1 MIIGLDMPPVEQT
14 LTWAARSAYDHPMD
28 LLEREVALAGVAEAL
43 DEAAGGS
50 GRVVVV
56 AGEAGIGK
64 TALLAAVARTHGA
77 GRLFL
82 GGSCD
87 PLLTPRALGPFHD
100 IARQTGGRLAEALRE
115 PGRREELVAAAL
127 DELSG
132 SPPRVLMVE
141 DAHWADE
148 GTLDLLA
155 LLGRRIGSTT
165 ATMVITIRP
174 DEAGDRLRSA
184 MGELPAA
191 VVRRIDLPPLGR
203 QAVAEL
209 ARRAGRE
216 AGRLHGATGGNP
228 FFVTEVLASAG
239 EGVPGSVRDAVLA
252 RARRLSPEARRVLEI
267 VGVVPGRAETW
278 LVDALVHDAA
288 DAVDEC
294 LAAGMLE
301 LEQSSLRF
309 RHDIARSSVEQELPP
324 MQRTEL
330 DALVLGAL
338 RGRPGVDPARLAH
351 HARRAGDREAIL
363 EFAPVAARIA
373 GAAGAHLQAAAHF
386 RIALEAAE
394 GRPSGERADLLEG
407 LSVEAYLSGSPDEA
421 LGARREALAIR
432 SALGQ
437 PERAG
442 ENERWLARLL
452 WWAGRRQESEAAAER
467 AIALLEPLGETEA
480 LAMAYSTLAQ
490 LLMLAWRSEEA
501 VEWGE
506 KAIALARRVD
516 DREALAHALTNVGT
530 ARSERGDPA
539 GERQLIEA
547 AELALADGQHDNAVR
562 ALVNLAWGYM
572 LRHRHRQA
580 FDMIAR
586 GLEFA
591 RANDLRSYD
600 QYLLGVRAWA
610 RLETGDWPG
619 AEDDARAVLAIDA
632 IQPAI
637 SAHPGM
643 VALGRLLVRRG
654 DPGAHE
660 LLAETWRRARVA
672 DELQRIIPA
681 ASACAEGA
689 WLAGD
694 RAAVRRHAERAL
706 AAVAGT
712 TADARLAGEAFFW
725 LWRAGG
731 LDEPPPGIPEPY
743 RLSMSGDPRGAA
755 AAWEAL
761 GCPYE
766 AADALTDSDDDGDL
780 RRALATFDR
789 LGATL
794 PAARLRARLR
804 DRGGGVPVGPRSATR
819 RDPDGLTP
827 RQREILD
834 LVAQGETNPG
844 IASRLVLSP
853 RTVDHHV
860 SAVLRKLGVATRAEA
875 AALARERMGGPTA
888 AKDGQAGAPV

>member
-1 MIIGLDMPPVEQT
+1 
-14 LTWAARSAYDHPMD
+14 MD
-28 LLEREVALAGVAEAL
+28 LLERDAALASVAEAL
-43 DEAAGGS
+43 EDAAAGS

-56 AGEAGIGK
+56 TGEAGIGK
-64 TALLAAVARTHGA
+64 TALLAAIARTHGS

-82 GGSCD
+82 DGACD

-100 IARQTGGRLAEALRE
+100 IARQTGGRLAEALRA
-115 PGRREELVAAAL
+115 PGEREQLVAAAL
-127 DELSG
+127 DELSA
-132 SPPRVLMVE
+132 SPPRVLLVE

-165 ATMVITIRP
+165 ATMVITLRP

-184 MGELPAA
+184 IGELPAA
-191 VVRRIDLPPLGR
+191 VVRRIDLPPLGED
-203 QAVAEL
+203 AVAEL
-209 ARRAGRE
+209 ARRAGRG

-228 FFVTEVLASAG
+228 FFVTEILASAG
-239 EGVPGSVRDAVLA
+239 DGVPGSVRDAVLA
-252 RARRLSPEARRVLEI
+252 RARRLSPAARRVLEI

-278 LVDALVHDAA
+278 LVDALIDDAA
-288 DAVDEC
+288 EAVDEC

-301 LEQSSLRF
+301 LEHAALRF
-309 RHDIARSSVEQELPP
+309 RHDIARSSVEEELPP
-324 MQRTEL
+324 MRRNEL

-338 RGRPGVDPARLAH
+338 RERPGIDPARLAH

-363 EFAPVAARIA
+363 EFAPIAARIA
-373 GAAGAHLQAAAHF
+373 GAAGAHLQAASHY
-386 RIALEAAE
+386 RVALDAAD
-394 GRPSGERADLLEG
+394 GRPPAERAELLEG
-407 LSVEAYLSGSPDEA
+407 LSYEAYLSGTPDEA
-421 LGARREALAIR
+421 LRTRREALAIR
-432 SALGQ
+432 TALGQ
-437 PERAG
+437 VERAG

-467 AIALLEPLGETEA
+467 AIALLEPLGETDA
-480 LAMAYSTLAQ
+480 LAMAYSSLSQ
-490 LLMLAWRSEEA
+490 LLMLAWRSDSA
-501 VEWGE
+501 IEWGE
-506 KAIALARRVD
+506 KAIALARRVGN
-516 DREALAHALTNVGT
+516 REALAHALTNVGT

-539 GERQLIEA
+539 GERQLLEA
-547 AELALADGQHDNAVR
+547 AEIALADGQHDNAVR
-562 ALVNLAWGYM
+562 ALVNLSWGYM
-572 LRHRHRQA
+572 LRHSYRQA
-580 FDMIAR
+580 LDMIAR

-610 RLETGDWPG
+610 RLETGDWAG
-619 AEDDARAVLAIDA
+619 AEEDGAAVLAIDA

-643 VALGRLLVRRG
+643 VALGRLLARRG
-654 DPGAHE
+654 DPRAGE

-681 ASACAEGA
+681 ASACAEIA

-706 AAVAGT
+706 GAVAGT
-712 TADARLAGEAFFW
+712 TADARLTGEAWFW
-725 LWRAGG
+725 LWRAGALEG
-731 LDEPPPGIPEPY
+731 PPPGIHEPY
-743 RLSMSGDPRGAA
+743 RLSISGDPRGAA

-766 AADALTDSDDDGDL
+766 AADALTDSDDDDDL

-804 DRGGGVPVGPRSATR
+804 DRGQGVPVGPRSATR

-827 RQREILD
+827 RQREILG
-834 LVAQGETNPG
+834 LLAQGESNPG
-844 IASRLVLSP
+844 IAARLVLSP

-860 SAVLRKLGVATRAEA
+860 SAVLHKLGVATRAEA
-875 AALARERMGGPTA
+875 AALARERMGGQA
-888 AKDGQAGAPV
+888 DAKDGHAGAPV